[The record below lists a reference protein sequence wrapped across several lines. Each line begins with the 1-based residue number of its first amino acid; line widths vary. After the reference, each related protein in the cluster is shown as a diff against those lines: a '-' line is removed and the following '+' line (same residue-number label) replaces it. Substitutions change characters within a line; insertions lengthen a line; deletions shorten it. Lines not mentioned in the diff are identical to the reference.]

1 MIPLLEF
8 RQAVADNGGTNFR
21 PLRHHEAHDESGGT
35 AVKRLSLRREEG
47 VAMTEFALVAPV
59 FMLIVVGMLLF
70 GRAFFYWI
78 EANHLANET
87 ARWAVVDRN
96 PYATNVPP
104 MSLQQGARY
113 GGQTQEFANAAK
125 VCIDFPGKAPTDP
138 LSLGDPV
145 RVKVEE
151 TFEVFGGWK
160 LSIRGSST
168 QRIERL
174 VNETSPANYAAG
186 SDPALATCT

>member
-21 PLRHHEAHDESGGT
+21 PLRHHEAHDDSGGT

-96 PYATNVPP
+96 PYAPN
-104 MSLQQGARY
+104 SLQHGARF

-125 VCIDFPGKAPTDP
+125 VCIDFPGKTAADP
-138 LSLGDPV
+138 LTLGDPV

>member
-1 MIPLLEF
+1 
-8 RQAVADNGGTNFR
+8 
-21 PLRHHEAHDESGGT
+21 
-35 AVKRLSLRREEG
+35 
-47 VAMTEFALVAPV
+47 MTEFALVAPV

-96 PYATNVPP
+96 PYDSSCPGGPWTQAPNCQ
-104 MSLQQGARY
+104 SLQYGARY
-113 GGQTQEFANAAK
+113 GGQTQEFTNAAK

-138 LSLGDPV
+138 LTLGDPV

-174 VNETSPANYAAG
+174 ANDPRPANYGPG

>member
-1 MIPLLEF
+1 
-8 RQAVADNGGTNFR
+8 
-21 PLRHHEAHDESGGT
+21 
-35 AVKRLSLRREEG
+35 
-47 VAMTEFALVAPV
+47 MTEFALVAPV

-96 PYATNVPP
+96 PYDPN
-104 MSLQQGARY
+104 SLQHGARY
-113 GGQTQEFANAAK
+113 DGQTQEFTNAAK
-125 VCIDFPGKAPTDP
+125 VCIDFPGKAPTDE

-151 TFEVFGGWK
+151 TFEIFGGWK

-168 QRIERL
+168 MRIERL
-174 VNETSPANYAAG
+174 VNSTSPANYAAG
-186 SDPALATCT
+186 SDPAGVTCT